1 MKFSTYASA
10 VLVAILLTLVFEI
23 PAHSKMQQPPKSPEQ
38 SLPSAPAI
46 SGQVTFLYCNDIA
59 KSADFYAKLLGKK
72 PTLDLDWVKIF
83 PVTDSLSVGLVDKDH
98 GALHPSDQKP
108 VMLSFVVQTTQQVD
122 AWQARAKALGA
133 ADLHT
138 AKKQDLK
145 NGQAVYSFSLKDPEG
160 YSIEFFAWTN

>member
-1 MKFSTYASA
+1 MKFSSCAAA
-10 VLVAILLTLVFEI
+10 VLLAILLTLTMEI
-23 PAHSKMQQPPKSPEQ
+23 PIHINAQQSPKSPDQ
-38 SLPSAPAI
+38 SLPPAAAI
-46 SGQVTFLYCNDIA
+46 SGQVTFLYCNDLT
-59 KSADFYAKLLGKK
+59 KEGEFYAKLLGKN
-72 PTLDLDWVKIF
+72 PTLDLDWVKIY

-138 AKKQDLK
+138 PKKQDLK

-160 YSIEFFAWTN
+160 YSIEFFAWTK